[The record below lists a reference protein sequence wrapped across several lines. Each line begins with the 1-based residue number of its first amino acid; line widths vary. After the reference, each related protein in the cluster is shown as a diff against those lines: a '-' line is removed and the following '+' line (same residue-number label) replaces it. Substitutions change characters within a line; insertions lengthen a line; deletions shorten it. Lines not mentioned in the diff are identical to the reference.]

1 VKPLHSIRVK
11 LVAVLALTA
20 FCALLVSGGSIFLYE
35 ISSFRN
41 QRIDDLSTQVDL
53 LAYSATPALQFLD
66 ENMASEN
73 LGLLRIQST
82 IAMAAIY
89 DASGMLFASYARSPD
104 GAELPERPPQEGI
117 YFRDGSLDISKR
129 IVLNNGVIGT
139 AFLSSDYPL
148 RERILSFIGIQSAIA
163 IGALMVAVVV
173 SVWLQS
179 FITNPV
185 LSIADIA
192 REVVT
197 RKDFRKRATKI
208 SDDEVGMLV
217 DAFNDMLHEIEAR
230 TTVLETTNAELTHEI
245 SERKRARSEILYLN
259 GQLERRIEELHEKDR
274 NKDDFLATLAH
285 ELRNPLAPIRTGLEI
300 VRTAD
305 EGKREQIY
313 SIMERQTNH
322 LVRLVDDLMEVSRI
336 SRGKVTLR
344 KQGVVFDD
352 VMQSAIDATSEL
364 LKKKQHELIVRL
376 PDNPVQLYGDP
387 VRLAQVFLNLL
398 SNAANYTE
406 EGGRI
411 EVGAECHDN
420 ILEVVVQDNG
430 VGMEPEMLEKV
441 FDPFIQLDNPLS
453 RARGGLGIGL
463 TLARSLVRMH
473 GGSLR
478 AESEGPG
485 KGSRFIVM
493 LPLLSCDAGEAG
505 EPARNEAL
513 GKQQRRILVVDD
525 NEDAALTLA
534 MQLRI
539 AGHDLKMAT
548 SGPAAIEIARE
559 FRPHVVLMDIGMPG
573 MNGLDAARAM
583 RREAWGDEVL
593 LVAVTGWGQ
602 SEDKRQTYEAG
613 FNHHLVKP
621 IRTSDIEQLL
631 AEASEP
637 GPPSPE
643 TPA

>member
-1 VKPLHSIRVK
+1 MKSMRSIRVK
-11 LVAVLALTA
+11 LVFVLALTA
-20 FCALLVSGGSIFLYE
+20 LCALLVSGGSIFLYE
-35 ISSFRN
+35 INSFRN
-41 QRIDDLSTQVDL
+41 QRVDDLSTQVDL

-66 ENMASEN
+66 QNMAAEN
-73 LGLLRIQST
+73 LDLLRIQST
-82 IAMAAIY
+82 IAMAGIY
-89 DASGMLFASYARSPD
+89 DANGMLFASYSRSAD
-104 GAELPERPPQEGI
+104 SAELPQRPPQEGI
-117 YFRDGSLDISKR
+117 YFRDGSLEIAKR
-129 IVLNNGVIGT
+129 IVVNNSVIGT
-139 AFLSSDYPL
+139 AFLRSDYPL
-148 RERILSFIGIQSAIA
+148 RERIISFIGIQSAIA

-208 SDDEVGMLV
+208 SDDEVGTLV
-217 DAFNDMLHEIEAR
+217 DAFNDMLNEIEAR

-300 VRTAD
+300 VRQAD
-305 EGKREQIY
+305 ESKREQIY

-344 KQGVVFDD
+344 KQNVLFDE
-352 VMQSAIDATSEL
+352 VMQSSIDATSEL
-364 LKKKQHELIVRL
+364 MKKKRHELVVRL
-376 PDNPVQLYGDP
+376 PDKPVQLYGDP
-387 VRLAQVFLNLL
+387 VRLTQVFLNLL

-406 EGGRI
+406 EGGCI
-411 EVGAECHDN
+411 EVDAACHDD
-420 ILEVVVQDNG
+420 ILEVTVQDNG
-430 VGMEPEMLEKV
+430 IGMEPEMLEKV

-453 RARGGLGIGL
+453 RTRSGLGIGL

-478 AESEGPG
+478 AESAGPG

-493 LPLLSCDAGEAG
+493 LPAQDCIADDAV
-505 EPARNEAL
+505 EPAHNEAL
-513 GKQQRRILVVDD
+513 DKERRRILVVDD

-539 AGHDLKMAT
+539 AGHDLEMAT
-548 SGPAAIEIARE
+548 SGPQAIAIARE
-559 FRPHVVLMDIGMPG
+559 FRPHAVLMDVGMPG
-573 MNGLDAARAM
+573 MNGLDAARAI
-583 RREAWGDEVL
+583 RRETWGAGML

-602 SEDKRQTYEAG
+602 SEDKRQTHEAG
-613 FNHHLVKP
+613 FDHHLVKP
-621 IRTSDIEQLL
+621 VKTSDIEGLL
-631 AEASEP
+631 AAAREP
-637 GPPSPE
+637 DPGSS
-643 TPA
+643 AAQA

>member
-1 VKPLHSIRVK
+1 MKAMRSIRLK
-11 LVAVLALTA
+11 LVFVLTLTA
-20 FCALLVSGGSIFLYE
+20 LCALLVSGGSIFLYE

-66 ENMASEN
+66 QNMAAEN
-73 LGLLRIQST
+73 LELLRIQST
-82 IAMAAIY
+82 IAVAAIY
-89 DASGMLFASYARSPD
+89 DANGMLFASHVRSPES
-104 GAELPERPPQEGI
+104 AVPPERPPQEGI
-117 YFRDGSLDISKR
+117 YFRDASLEISKR
-129 IVLNNGVIGT
+129 IVLNNAVIGT
-139 AFLSSDYPL
+139 AFLRSDYPL
-148 RERILSFIGIQSAIA
+148 RERIQSFIGIQSAIA

-208 SDDEVGMLV
+208 SDDEVGTLV
-217 DAFNDMLHEIEAR
+217 DAFNDMLNEIEAR

-300 VRTAD
+300 VRKAD
-305 EGKREQIY
+305 DGKREQIY
-313 SIMERQTNH
+313 AIMERQTNH

-336 SRGKVTLR
+336 SRGKITLR
-344 KQGVVFDD
+344 KQGVVLDE
-352 VMQSAIDATSEL
+352 VMQSAVDATSEL
-364 LKKKQHELIVRL
+364 LTKKRHELV
-376 PDNPVQLYGDP
+376 VQLPENKVQLHADP
-387 VRLAQVFLNLL
+387 VRLTQVFLNLL

-411 EVGAECHDN
+411 EVTAECHDD

-441 FDPFIQLDNPLS
+441 FDPFIQLENPLS

-493 LPLLSCDAGEAG
+493 LPVQDCDTDTTDDTAGTD
-505 EPARNEAL
+505 AL
-513 GKQQRRILVVDD
+513 GKEQRRILVVDD

-548 SGPAAIEIARE
+548 SGAAAIGIAGE

-583 RREAWGDEVL
+583 RREEWGAEIL

-602 SEDKRQTYEAG
+602 SEDKRQTFEAG
-613 FNHHLVKP
+613 FDHHLVKP
-621 IRTSDIEQLL
+621 IRTSDIERLL
-631 AEASEP
+631 AATRNADP
-637 GPPSPE
+637 GAAVD
-643 TPA
+643 PA